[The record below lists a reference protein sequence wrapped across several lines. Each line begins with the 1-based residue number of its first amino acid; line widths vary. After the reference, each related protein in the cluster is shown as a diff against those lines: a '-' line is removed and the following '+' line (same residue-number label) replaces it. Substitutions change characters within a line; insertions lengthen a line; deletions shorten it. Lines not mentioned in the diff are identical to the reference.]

1 MARLRKHHKL
11 SLGIILAG
19 CAVGVWM
26 GGRTTVAR
34 ADGAEDYLRTFT
46 QILEL
51 AESRHVDEVASEEL
65 IEGAIRGMLQTLD
78 PHSNFLEPRSYQEM
92 REEQRGSFSGLGI
105 VISLRG
111 DENLLTV
118 ISPIEGTPAFRAGIR
133 AGDVIA
139 EIEGDETLGM
149 SIDDALI
156 LLRGPRGTQVSIGIG
171 REGYDE
177 VIPFTLTR
185 DVIPT
190 NSIQYSYMIRPGV
203 GYIRI
208 KNFTQTTERELKDEL
223 EILLADGMEK
233 LVLDLRWNPGGLLGQ
248 AIRVSSQFLNEG
260 DNIVLTRG
268 RTNRANEEYGVTEDG
283 FHLDVPMIVLLNRGS
298 ASASEIVAGAI
309 QDHDRGLVVGET
321 SWGKGLVQT
330 VYSLSNDSALALTTA
345 RYYTPSGRLIQRD
358 YGSLEDYFSP
368 MTAESDEDLAQEGPV
383 DPFAAVPEEGD
394 GVEETFYT
402 DGGRKVYGGGG
413 IRPDYRVPSDKL
425 TKFAELLE
433 RRSAFFEFATHYR
446 AGHDD
451 EEPSQD
457 TFSVDDGLLAEFK
470 KFVAEVKQLEST
482 DEDWVEN
489 LEYVKRGIRAE
500 VLANYHG
507 LEARNRVLSE
517 GDRQLQEAL
526 KLFPTA
532 ARLLEMQSAAVDS
545 PRDEELPQ

>member
-1 MARLRKHHKL
+1 M

-34 ADGAEDYLRTFT
+34 AEGTEDYLRTFT

-78 PHSNFLEPRSYQEM
+78 PHSNFLEPRSYREM
-92 REEQRGSFSGLGI
+92 REEQRGSFFGLGI

-111 DENLLTV
+111 DENQLTV

-133 AGDVIA
+133 AGDIIA

-149 SIDDALI
+149 SIDDALVQ
-156 LLRGPRGTQVSIGIG
+156 LRGPRGTQVSIGID
-171 REGYDE
+171 REGYEE

-190 NSIQYSYMIRPGV
+190 NSIQYAYMIRPGV

-208 KNFTQTTERELKDEL
+208 KNFTQTTERELKVEL
-223 EILLADGMEK
+223 EGLLADGMEK

-248 AIRVSSQFLNEG
+248 AIRVSSQFLSEG
-260 DNIVLTRG
+260 DDVVLTRG

-283 FHLDVPMIVLLNRGS
+283 YHLDVPMIVLLNRGS

-330 VYSLSNDSALALTTA
+330 VYSLSNNSALALTTA

-368 MTAESDEDLAQEGPV
+368 MIAEADEDADQEGPV
-383 DPFAAVPEEGD
+383 DPLAVVPEEED
-394 GVEETFYT
+394 DDETFYT

-425 TKFAELLE
+425 TKFSELLE
-433 RRSAFFEFATHYR
+433 RRSAFFEFATRYR
-446 AGHDD
+446 ADHDD
-451 EEPSQD
+451 EEPSQE
-457 TFSVDDGLLAEFK
+457 TFAVEDELIAEFK
-470 KFVAEVKQLEST
+470 TFVADVKKLESA
-482 DEDWVEN
+482 DEDWEEN
-489 LEYVKRGIRAE
+489 LGYVRRGIRAE

-532 ARLLEMQSAAVDS
+532 ARLLDLQAASVDS
-545 PRDEELPQ
+545 PREEEQPH